1 MAWWDQRRFTGDSY
15 GDFPLPL
22 PAGCAKSLEKISID
36 SIVHPAPGLRLTE
49 CNRMTDPAL
58 PYMKG
63 VQDGD
68 ADAPARLIDL
78 FQGRIYAFLRRLAGS
93 DSDAVELTQRTF
105 CRVWTALPT
114 FAGRSS
120 VASWMHSIAYRTYAD
135 WLRSERRN
143 QPMPDDWWSELAD
156 GGEGPDRLSAAAH
169 DKSVVYAAV
178 DRLPSELRD
187 TVHLHYYQGLTI
199 EETAIALDVATST
212 VKHRVRRA
220 VENRQSAIASPISQ
234 PASFHTR

>member
-93 DSDAVELTQRTF
+93 DSDAAPSGNRDPWPRNKQRWRYSNISF
-105 CRVWTALPT
+105 VLYW
-114 FAGRSS
+114 
-120 VASWMHSIAYRTYAD
+120 
-135 WLRSERRN
+135 RRR
-143 QPMPDDWWSELAD
+143 PCE
-156 GGEGPDRLSAAAH
+156 
-169 DKSVVYAAV
+169 
-178 DRLPSELRD
+178 
-187 TVHLHYYQGLTI
+187 
-199 EETAIALDVATST
+199 
-212 VKHRVRRA
+212 
-220 VENRQSAIASPISQ
+220 
-234 PASFHTR
+234 

>member
-1 MAWWDQRRFTGDSY
+1 
-15 GDFPLPL
+15 
-22 PAGCAKSLEKISID
+22 
-36 SIVHPAPGLRLTE
+36 
-49 CNRMTDPAL
+49 MTDPAL
-58 PYMKG
+58 PYLKAA
-63 VQDGD
+63 QDGD
-68 ADAPARLIDL
+68 ADAPGRLIDL

-93 DSDAVELTQRTF
+93 DSDAIELTQRTF
-105 CRVWTALPT
+105 CRVWTALPG

-143 QPMPDDWWSELAD
+143 QPMPDDWWSALAD
-156 GGEGPDRLSAAAH
+156 EGEGPDRVSAASH

-199 EETAIALDVATST
+199 EETAVALDIATST

-220 VENRQSAIASPISQ
+220 IENLQMAVVSPRTQSVSIPS
-234 PASFHTR
+234 R